1 MEEETVKVDSLN
13 SAAAFVEG
21 GIQDAC
27 EDACSICLEDFCD
40 SDPSSVTECKHEYHL
55 QCILEW
61 CQRSSRCPMCWQPL
75 SLKDP
80 TSQELLEGVVKERA
94 IRQNPPRNTTIFRHP
109 TLGNFELQ
117 HLPDG
122 ANDADLEEQIIQ
134 HLAAATGMGRAH
146 ISRRDGHRG
155 RTRGHGRPQYLVF
168 SAHPSSPSVEPVSAT
183 SSQTDGEHN
192 QPLSIPIAVGG
203 DSTPPHHTTPTHTIN
218 FLSSSSGQT
227 TAVNQERAG
236 PSDFQVLSESIK
248 TRFNAASTRY
258 KESIIKSTRGWRDR
272 LFSRNQSTPSDTP
285 SEVQRNDTA
294 ATSGAGIE
302 TISNMTHQL
311 HPDENSSNSTAATFV
326 IPEMHSST
334 PPRSEIATMVGT
346 AQSSSNST
354 PATSVIHTR
363 QMYPSTPS
371 MSETTTMTT
380 TQSQAGDIEDD
391 EGKNNHPESS
401 SSSALLSKVEE

>member
-1 MEEETVKVDSLN
+1 M
-13 SAAAFVEG
+13 
-21 GIQDAC
+21 
-27 EDACSICLEDFCD
+27 
-40 SDPSSVTECKHEYHL
+40 
-55 QCILEW
+55 
-61 CQRSSRCPMCWQPL
+61 
-75 SLKDP
+75 
-80 TSQELLEGVVKERA
+80 
-94 IRQNPPRNTTIFRHP
+94 
-109 TLGNFELQ
+109 
-117 HLPDG
+117 PDG

-258 KESIIKSTRGWRDR
+258 
-272 LFSRNQSTPSDTP
+272 L
-285 SEVQRNDTA
+285 V
-294 ATSGAGIE
+294 
-302 TISNMTHQL
+302 L
-311 HPDENSSNSTAATFV
+311 
-326 IPEMHSST
+326 
-334 PPRSEIATMVGT
+334 
-346 AQSSSNST
+346 
-354 PATSVIHTR
+354 
-363 QMYPSTPS
+363 
-371 MSETTTMTT
+371 
-380 TQSQAGDIEDD
+380 
-391 EGKNNHPESS
+391 
-401 SSSALLSKVEE
+401 